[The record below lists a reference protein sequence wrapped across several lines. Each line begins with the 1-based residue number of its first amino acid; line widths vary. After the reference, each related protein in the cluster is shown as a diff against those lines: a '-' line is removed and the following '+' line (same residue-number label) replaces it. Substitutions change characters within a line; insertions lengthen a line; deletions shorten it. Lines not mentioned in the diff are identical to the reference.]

1 MQEQGLMNDIN
12 SDHVG
17 FLHLNPLLRM
27 AILFFVVF
35 CILHFAYQSAAGTVV
50 EKVIIDM
57 ATVRPSAFFINL
69 LNSNEHVFA
78 HGHRLVS
85 PYVRLSVLN
94 GCEGTESLF
103 LIIAAILA
111 FKARW
116 RDKLAGLL
124 LGAIVIY
131 LANQWRI
138 VALYFALR
146 HDRELFSALHGYIAP
161 VLIIAI
167 GCLFYLVWIQWSLRK
182 IQT

>member
-1 MQEQGLMNDIN
+1 MDDPDSGRLIFF
-12 SDHVG
+12 H
-17 FLHLNPLLRM
+17 FNPLLRM
-27 AILFFVVF
+27 VILFFIVF
-35 CILHFAYQSAAGTVV
+35 CILHFAYQFAADTVV
-50 EKVIIDM
+50 EKVVIDM

-85 PYVRLSVLN
+85 PYARLSVLN

-103 LIIAAILA
+103 LIVAAILA
-111 FKARW
+111 FKAHW
-116 RDKLAGLL
+116 LDKLAGLL
-124 LGAIVIY
+124 LGVVVIY
-131 LANQWRI
+131 LANQARI
-138 VALYFALR
+138 VVLYFTLR

-161 VLIIAI
+161 VLIIAL